1 MAREKFA
8 GVADA
13 VKDAGGDLGFAEVLG
28 HRVPQS
34 FPEFI
39 AAMLNWNIRRRL
51 YLCPDPWKLQEN
63 TIGSGLVSHARG
75 MRHASHLQARCSGV
89 ASVLFSYSLRVLFVF
104 SSYSLGILLVFCP
117 SIPPAI
123 PARLLQLS
131 RAGAALWLLNL
142 TPNPGGYSFHSFQF
156 PDLD

>member
-13 VKDAGGDLGFAEVLG
+13 GGDLGFAEVPG

-89 ASVLFSYSLRVLFVF
+89 ASVLFSYSLRILLVF
-104 SSYSLGILLVFCP
+104 SSYSAPLFPLP
-117 SIPPAI
+117 SRHGCCKPPARV
-123 PARLLQLS
+123 PRY
-131 RAGAALWLLNL
+131 
-142 TPNPGGYSFHSFQF
+142 GY
-156 PDLD
+156 LI